1 MWSTLPDG
9 TEYRT
14 TPVGYLLARGKR
26 EVYITAKSV
35 DANTKAR
42 TLITTKSFNQ
52 LFQAGRAAPG
62 NRNAAHIKL

>member
-9 TEYRT
+9 TQFRT
-14 TPVGYLLARGKR
+14 TPAGYLLVRGKR

-35 DANTKAR
+35 TAGEKAR
-42 TLITTKSFNQ
+42 TLMTTRSFNS
-52 LFQAGRAAPG
+52 LFQAGRTAPG